1 VHRERRAGYVRLSL
15 IALLALSAG
24 AQELAPREFEKRGFE
39 AWKQHDYATCARVF
53 AEAAPRYAPEPA
65 PAFLA
70 ARCYARLHDDAQARR
85 YLDLALDR
93 GFRNCKALEEFP
105 DARARCEANDEAFV
119 RASNRE
125 LLAAYLADQALRGGE
140 IGDLDAA
147 KRQDAAHR
155 VVARAAI
162 AQHALRTADDYF
174 HAAMILQHGS
184 TPESY
189 AEARELARKAVDLRP
204 SFGQARWLY
213 AAATDRWLQATGKP
227 QIYGTQYRQKDG
239 KWTLEPFDPSAVTD
253 AQRAEW
259 RVPSLA
265 DRLQFIEE
273 INRQ

>member
-1 VHRERRAGYVRLSL
+1 M
-15 IALLALSAG
+15 
-24 AQELAPREFEKRGFE
+24 
-39 AWKQHDYATCARVF
+39 
-53 AEAAPRYAPEPA
+53 
-65 PAFLA
+65 A

-85 YLDLALDR
+85 YLALALAR
-93 GFRNCKALEEFP
+93 GFRNCKALDDFP
-105 DARARCEANDEAFV
+105 DARPRCEANDEAFV

-140 IGDLDAA
+140 IEDLEAA
-147 KRQDAAHR
+147 KRQDAAHQL
-155 VVARAAI
+155 VARTAL

-174 HAAMILQHGS
+174 HAAMILQHGG
-184 TPESY
+184 TPQSY
-189 AEARELARKAVDLRP
+189 AEARALAKKAVELRP
-204 SFGQARWLY
+204 WFGQARWLY

-265 DRLQFIEE
+265 ERLRFIEE
-273 INRQ
+273 INHQ